1 MRTVVRSA
9 ALIAFS
15 VACGYAKLVLFPF
28 LFFVEIFSVAVF
40 LSGTIVGVAWGIW
53 VGGVA
58 RLVFSIANPYGPPH
72 PWVLV
77 AQVAGAAA
85 IGAMGGFSRRW
96 LLTGSPPAAPLG
108 GRSRVAL
115 LAALG
120 FVGTLAYDLLTNAA
134 QGASFGA
141 VGATLALA
149 AIPSLQHIASN
160 TVLFAVVGGLA
171 LPWLSRDPRV
181 LGHDA

>member
-15 VACGYAKLVLFPF
+15 VACGYAKLVLFPY

-40 LSGTIVGVAWGIW
+40 LSGTIVGVAWGVWI
-53 VGGVA
+53 GAVA
-58 RLVFSIANPYGPPH
+58 RLVFSVANPYGPPH

-77 AQVAGAAA
+77 AQIVGSAA
-85 IGAMGGFSRRW
+85 IGALGGAARPW
-96 LLTGSPPAAPLG
+96 LLAGTATKPPVG
-108 GRSRVAL
+108 DRSRVAV

-120 FVGTLAYDLLTNAA
+120 LVGTLFYDLATNVA
-134 QGASFGA
+134 QGAAFGA
-141 VGATLALA
+141 VRATLALA
-149 AIPSLQHIASN
+149 AIPSIQHIASN

-171 LPWLSRDPRV
+171 LSWLSRDPRV
-181 LGHDA
+181 TGHGS

>member
-15 VACGYAKLVLFPF
+15 IACGYAKLILFPY

-58 RLVFSIANPYGPPH
+58 RLVFSVANPYGPPH
-72 PWVLV
+72 PWVLL

-85 IGAMGGFSRRW
+85 IGAMGGASRRW
-96 LLTGSPPAAPLG
+96 VLPGSPTRPALG
-108 GRSRVAL
+108 DRVRVL
-115 LAALG
+115 VLAALG
-120 FVGTLAYDLLTNAA
+120 LVGTLAYDLATNAA
-134 QGASFGA
+134 QGAAFGA
-141 VGATLALA
+141 VGPTLALA
-149 AIPSLQHIASN
+149 AVPSLQHIASN
-160 TVLFAVVGGLA
+160 AVLFAVVGGLA
-171 LPWLSRDPRV
+171 LPWLGRDPRV
-181 LGHDA
+181 IGHGS